1 MRRSGGDGS
10 RDESAS
16 RPVLRDGIVR
26 SPSDRFLRACRH
38 EPVDV
43 TPIWFMRQAGRS
55 QPEYRALRERF
66 SLLEIVRRPDL
77 CAEVTLRPVQQLDV
91 DAAVLFADITV
102 PLLAMGVG
110 LELVEHTGP
119 RVHAPIRDSS
129 GAAALRPF
137 EIDETVAALTEAI
150 RLIRRAAQVPLI
162 GFAGAP
168 FTLAAYLVEG
178 GPSRDFPLTRAFMH
192 QEPQVWG
199 ELMNRLTHGIVAYLQ
214 AQIRAGVQAVQLFD
228 SWVGCLSPHDFVS
241 NVAPYSARVLAAV
254 AAAGVPSIHFGT
266 NTAGLLELMAASGGD
281 VIGVD
286 WRVDLGVAW
295 QRIGVHRGIQ
305 GNLDPVLPIADVTV
319 MVERARTILEQ
330 AAGRPG
336 HIFNLGHGVH
346 PQTPPNHLR
355 RLVAFVHEYRV
366 REPAPR

>member
-1 MRRSGGDGS
+1 VSS
-10 RDESAS
+10 R
-16 RPVLRDGIVR
+16 
-26 SPSDRFLRACRH
+26 SDRFLRACRH

-43 TPIWFMRQAGRS
+43 TPVWFMRQAGRS
-55 QPEYRALRERF
+55 QPEYRALRERY
-66 SLLEIVRRPDL
+66 SLLEIVRRPEL

-91 DAAVLFADITV
+91 DAAVVFADITV

-110 LELVEHTGP
+110 LDLVEDMGP
-119 RVHAPIRDSS
+119 RVHAPIHDSS
-129 GAAALRPF
+129 GVSALRPF
-137 EIDETVAALTEAI
+137 AIDETVAALTEAI
-150 RLIRRAAQVPLI
+150 RLIRQAAPVPLI

-192 QEPQVWG
+192 REPQVWAD
-199 ELMNRLTHGIVAYLQ
+199 LMSRLTEGIVAYVQ
-214 AQIRAGVQAVQLFD
+214 AQIAAGVQAVQLFD
-228 SWVGCLSPHDFVS
+228 SWVGCLSPRDFMDK
-241 NVAPYSARVLAAV
+241 VAPYSARVLAAV
-254 AAAGVPSIHFGT
+254 DASGVPSIHFGT

-286 WRVDLGVAW
+286 WRVDLGEAW
-295 QRIGVHRGIQ
+295 RRVGLHRGIQ
-305 GNLDPVLPIADVTV
+305 GNLDPVVPLADVTV
-319 MVERARTILEQ
+319 MLERARMILEQ
-330 AAGRPG
+330 AGGRPG

-346 PQTPPNHLR
+346 PQTLPNNLR

>member
-1 MRRSGGDGS
+1 
-10 RDESAS
+10 
-16 RPVLRDGIVR
+16 VT

-38 EPVDV
+38 QPVDV
-43 TPIWFMRQAGRS
+43 TPVWFMRQAGRS
-55 QPEYRALRERF
+55 QPEYRALRERY
-66 SLLEIVRRPDL
+66 SLLEIVRRPEL
-77 CAEVTLRPVQQLDV
+77 CAEVTLRPVAELEV
-91 DAAVLFADITV
+91 DAAILFADITV

-110 LELVEHTGP
+110 LDLVEDMGP
-119 RVHAPIRDSS
+119 RVHAPIRDAA

-137 EIDETVAALTEAI
+137 AMDETVAALTEAI
-150 RLIRRAAQVPLI
+150 RLIRHASPVPLI

-192 QEPQVWG
+192 REPQVWAD
-199 ELMNRLTHGIVAYLQ
+199 LMNRLTDGVVAYVQ

-228 SWVGCLSPHDFVS
+228 SWVGCLSPHDFARCVGS
-241 NVAPYSARVLAAV
+241 YSARVLAAV

-266 NTAGLLELMAASGGD
+266 NTAGLLEPMAASGGD
-281 VIGVD
+281 VMGVD
-286 WRVDLGVAW
+286 WRVDLGEAW
-295 QRIGVHRGIQ
+295 RRIGWHRGIQ
-305 GNLDPVLPIADVTV
+305 GNLDPALPLADVSV
-319 MVERARTILEQ
+319 MLEGARRILEQ

-336 HIFNLGHGVH
+336 HIFNLGHGVL
-346 PQTPPNHLR
+346 PQTPPSHLR

>member
-10 RDESAS
+10 RDESAP
-16 RPVLRDGIVR
+16 RPVLRPGIVSR
-26 SPSDRFLRACRH
+26 PSDRFLRACRH

-110 LELVEHTGP
+110 LELVEDTGP
-119 RVHAPIRDSS
+119 RVHTPIRESS
-129 GAAALRPF
+129 GVAGLRPF

-150 RLIRRAAQVPLI
+150 RLIRRAAPVPLI

-199 ELMNRLTHGIVAYLQ
+199 DLMNRLTHGIVAYLQ

-281 VIGVD
+281 VISVD

-295 QRIGVHRGIQ
+295 KRIGVHRGIQ

-319 MVERARTILEQ
+319 MLERARTILEQ

>member
-1 MRRSGGDGS
+1 VNNPSG
-10 RDESAS
+10 
-16 RPVLRDGIVR
+16 
-26 SPSDRFLRACRH
+26 RFLRACRH

-43 TPIWFMRQAGRS
+43 TPVWFMRQAGRS
-55 QPEYRALRERF
+55 QPEYRALRERL

-91 DAAVLFADITV
+91 DAAILFADITV
-102 PLLAMGVG
+102 PLLSMGVG
-110 LELVEHTGP
+110 LELVEDTGP
-119 RVHAPIRDSS
+119 RVHAPIRESS
-129 GAAALRPF
+129 GVTALRPF

-150 RLIRRAAQVPLI
+150 RIIRRATPAPLI

-178 GPSRDFPLTRAFMH
+178 GPSRDFPLTRAFM
-192 QEPQVWG
+192 QREPQVWG
-199 ELMNRLTHGIVAYLQ
+199 DLMNRLTQAIVAYLQ
-214 AQIRAGVQAVQLFD
+214 VQIRAGVQAVQLFD
-228 SWVGCLSPHDFVS
+228 SWVGCLSPHDFVG

-254 AAAGVPSIHFGT
+254 AAAGVPAIHFGT
-266 NTAGLLELMAASGGD
+266 NTGGLLELMAAAGGD

-286 WRVDLGVAW
+286 WRVDLGEAW
-295 QRIGVHRGIQ
+295 RRIGLHRGIQ
-305 GNLDPVLPIADVTV
+305 GNLDPVVPLADVTV
-319 MVERARTILEQ
+319 MLERARTILEQ
-330 AAGRPG
+330 AASRPG

-346 PQTPPNHLR
+346 PQTSPSHLR

>member
-16 RPVLRDGIVR
+16 RPVLRDGIV
-26 SPSDRFLRACRH
+26 SGLSDRFLRACRH

-110 LELVEHTGP
+110 LELVEDTGP
-119 RVHAPIRDSS
+119 RVHTPIRESS
-129 GAAALRPF
+129 GVAGLRPF

-199 ELMNRLTHGIVAYLQ
+199 DLMNRLTHGIVAYLQ

-319 MVERARTILEQ
+319 MLERARTILEQ